1 MFQVLGRGWFGPH
14 RGTEPAMD
22 IELTPPES
30 AAVRAALRNY
40 VSSLRMEIVD
50 TDNPA
55 FKRDLKHER
64 ELLEAALTK
73 LDGGGLDDGR
83 EAADG
88 AEVVRVVRIWWAAG

>member
-1 MFQVLGRGWFGPH
+1 
-14 RGTEPAMD
+14 MD